1 MFEKWIQNPAK
12 TNRERY
18 KTARNNVTK
27 LIRKEKRNENFKK
40 LGENPTPKQIYK
52 TLKTKKNQAE
62 TANNLPD
69 VEVLNNYFL
78 SVGSLLSKKFKK
90 HLQLSLLKCN
100 QRLCS

>member
-1 MFEKWIQNPAK
+1 MYFIDFYACFFSSYKILPPNPMRTGSPK
-12 TNRERY
+12 
-18 KTARNNVTK
+18 
-27 LIRKEKRNENFKK
+27 
-40 LGENPTPKQIYK
+40 NPTPKQIYK

-62 TANNLPD
+62 NANILPD
-69 VEVLNNYFL
+69 IEILNNYFL